1 MDPVTGDAGGRT
13 DHQVPTTG
21 RLRRPTLV
29 STPLLLVS
37 LMGAGLTLW
46 LILWGLWYSEPST
59 AQGSGEL
66 GASFWVPLILTSAIT
81 IGAFVLSRGCYIDVS
96 DDTVRDVVSW
106 VAIKRIDRQSIV
118 TVNVRQGFWRLFELT
133 LDDGSVRV
141 LLGASPT
148 QFPARLLASAEA
160 QDLADIGFILG
171 E

>member
-1 MDPVTGDAGGRT
+1 MDPVTGDEGGRT

-21 RLRRPTLV
+21 RVRRPTLV

-59 AQGSGEL
+59 APGSGDL
-66 GASFWVPLILTSAIT
+66 GASFWVPLFLTSAIT
-81 IGAFVLSRGCYIDVS
+81 LGAFALSRGCYVDVRN
-96 DDTVRDVVSW
+96 DTVRDVVFW
-106 VAIKRIDRQSIV
+106 VAIKRIDRQSIA
-118 TVNVRQGFWRLFELT
+118 TVKVRSGFWRLFEVT

-148 QFPARLLASAEA
+148 QFPARLLASAES
-160 QDLADIGFILG
+160 QDLADIEFILG